1 MLNQGMPIGGCQLND
16 SSEYVYVDEAF
27 SDGAS
32 EQEDRQ
38 AGFYFSSS
46 DN

>member
-1 MLNQGMPIGGCQLND
+1 LQDDDDYVDND
-16 SSEYVYVDEAF
+16 GSEYVYADEAF

-32 EQEDRQ
+32 EQEDGQ

-46 DN
+46 YD